1 MKTTA
6 EFERDVVLMLT
17 NSLMYNKEGT
27 EMYLMAL
34 EMLDD
39 VREQI
44 RLFKSADGYSVSL
57 WENDSQQ

>member
-1 MKTTA
+1 
-6 EFERDVVLMLT
+6 MLT

-27 EMYLMAL
+27 ETYQMAL

-44 RLFKSADGYSVSL
+44 RLFKSADSYSVSL

>member
-1 MKTTA
+1 
-6 EFERDVVLMLT
+6 MLT